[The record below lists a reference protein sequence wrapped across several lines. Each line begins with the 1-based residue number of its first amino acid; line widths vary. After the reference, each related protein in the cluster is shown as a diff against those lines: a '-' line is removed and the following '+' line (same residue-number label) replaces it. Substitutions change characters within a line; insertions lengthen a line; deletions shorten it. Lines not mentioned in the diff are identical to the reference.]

1 VVFAPWP
8 RRIGVTA
15 LIVPTETYMLQN
27 LKDFT

>member
-1 VVFAPWP
+1 VVFALWP